1 KQNRNCSRHKTKQ
14 ERKQP
19 RTRNFSKP
27 MNSCTTHVNKCK
39 KHSKITVTFCRG
51 KWGQVPRPPLP
62 IWDNGPVPPS
72 PLFFIIRRGI
82 QQGDAYNNK
91 SQPKPFK
98 HIYWFIKNEHASNCS

>member
-1 KQNRNCSRHKTKQ
+1 MRQ

-27 MNSCTTHVNKCK
+27 MNSCTTHVNKYK
-39 KHSKITVTFCRG
+39 KHSKIIVTFCRG
-51 KWGQVPRPPLP
+51 TGGTGPSSLP

-72 PLFFIIRRGI
+72 PLFFSIRRGV
-82 QQGDAYNNK
+82 QQGDAYNNE

-98 HIYWFIKNEHASNCS
+98 HIYWFIKNEHAGNCS